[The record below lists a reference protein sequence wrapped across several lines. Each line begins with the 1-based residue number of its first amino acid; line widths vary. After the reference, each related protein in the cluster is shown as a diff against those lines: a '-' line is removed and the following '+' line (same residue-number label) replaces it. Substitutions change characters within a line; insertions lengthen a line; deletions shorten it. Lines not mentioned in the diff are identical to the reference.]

1 LLRIQCFAAA
11 SSATTAFFV
20 LPGMKYRAGT
30 AMLPAQPWSAP
41 PMAQPPPFEIPQQL
55 RDLTEK
61 NLEHARNAYGQ
72 FMDAMTQ
79 AMSMWAS
86 ATPANSMTAGFK
98 AVQDRAVKFAKQN
111 ADACFNLATELATAK
126 DLTDVLSI
134 QSRHAQTQMQSYALQ
149 AQELSRLMVEA
160 TQSAQQQK

>member
-1 LLRIQCFAAA
+1 M
-11 SSATTAFFV
+11 S
-20 LPGMKYRAGT
+20 
-30 AMLPAQPWSAP
+30 
-41 PMAQPPPFEIPQQL
+41 QPPPFEIPQQL

-61 NLEHARNAYGQ
+61 NLEHARTTYGQ
-72 FMDAMTQ
+72 FMDAMTK
-79 AMSMWAS
+79 AMSVWTS
-86 ATPANSMTAGFK
+86 ATPANAMTAGYK

-111 ADACFNLATELATAK
+111 GDACFNLATELATAK

-160 TQSAQQQK
+160 TQNLQQK